1 MATDLK
7 LDVTHDLVIENGDLA
22 LVTEGS
28 EVAQSCKIR
37 LLTIE
42 SEWVLDF
49 QIGLPW
55 FDRIMKVNT
64 SLAEKEGYIKNTIRD
79 TEGVLQVAKF
89 ELGFDFENNAM
100 SVEHE
105 TDTIYGPIT
114 DRIVT

>member
-7 LDVTHDLVIENGDLA
+7 LDVSRDVVIENGDLA
-22 LVTEGS
+22 LVTEGA
-28 EVAQSCKIR
+28 EVAQSCGIR

-42 SEWVLDF
+42 AEWILDF

-64 SLAEKEGYIKNTIRD
+64 SIAEKEGYIKNTIRD
-79 TEGVLQVAKF
+79 TAGVLQLAKF
-89 ELGFDFENNAM
+89 ELGFDFENHAM
-100 SVEHE
+100 SIEHE
-105 TDTIYGPIT
+105 TDTVYGPIT